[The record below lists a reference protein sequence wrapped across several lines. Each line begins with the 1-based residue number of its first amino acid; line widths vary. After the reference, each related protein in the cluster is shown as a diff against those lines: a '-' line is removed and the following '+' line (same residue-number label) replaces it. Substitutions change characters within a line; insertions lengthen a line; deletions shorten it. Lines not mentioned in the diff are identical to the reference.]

1 MALLHETLHEAGNLA
16 LVDFR
21 KYVEQLTAYLF
32 SSYGVRRDRIRL
44 RTDMDR
50 LCLNLDVALPC
61 GLIVNE
67 AVANSLEH
75 AFPDGRLGE
84 IRIVLKEDPPG
95 TVMLLLA
102 DDGIGLETGL
112 DPEASR
118 SLGLRLIHML
128 ARQLG
133 AELDIQS
140 RSGAEVRLTFT
151 APSDP
156 DIGSAPAEPR
166 THAISEPRP

>member
-1 MALLHETLHEAGNLA
+1 L
-16 LVDFR
+16 
-21 KYVEQLTAYLF
+21 Y
-32 SSYGVRRDRIRL
+32 SSYGVQRDRIRL

-102 DDGIGLETGL
+102 DDGIGLETGR

-133 AELDIQS
+133 GELEIQS
-140 RSGAEVRLTFT
+140 RSGTEVRLSFT
-151 APSDP
+151 TAANLDM
-156 DIGSAPAEPR
+156 GSAAVETR
-166 THAISEPRP
+166 AAAASEPRP

>member
-1 MALLHETLHEAGNLA
+1 MALLHGTLYDPGNLA
-16 LVDFR
+16 LVDFK
-21 KYVEQLTAYLF
+21 KYVEQLTTCLF
-32 SSYGVRRDRIRL
+32 SSYGVRRERILL
-44 RTDMDR
+44 RSEVDS
-50 LCLNLDVALPC
+50 LHLNLDVALPC

-84 IRIVLKEDPPG
+84 IRIVVKEDPPG
-95 TVMLLLA
+95 TVTLLLA
-102 DDGIGLETGL
+102 DDGIGLRPGL
-112 DPEASR
+112 DPETSR

-140 RSGAEVRLTFT
+140 GSGTEVRLKFAAT
-151 APSDP
+151 PQINHSDCGVAV
-156 DIGSAPAEPR
+156 IEA
-166 THAISEPRP
+166 RP